1 MEANRVATANMEIDE
16 MGKAK
21 KGALKNLPAAWRE
34 NLWEVAS
41 SPEWRESR
49 PQLCPALAV
58 LWLTGC
64 RPAELASGVLIG
76 MRNDALA
83 IEVRG
88 AKLVD
93 AGGRQR
99 GQPTRQYVFKL
110 SESDAID
117 HPALLLH
124 SLAGAAELDDQG
136 NHTTVVKHDAD
147 YLYNCVVALGKATYP
162 AMRTRISPYVFRHQA
177 GSDLKAD
184 PDVSLEDAA
193 RSLGHLSNYSIG
205 KYGHAVHGKKGG
217 RGRVKPVAVRASRPV
232 KHSPKV
238 DRLARFKAASASK
251 RKQQPKVQ

>member
-1 MEANRVATANMEIDE
+1 
-16 MGKAK
+16 MGNAK
-21 KGALKNLPAAWRE
+21 KGTLQKLSPNWRE
-34 NLWEVAS
+34 DLWAMAS
-41 SPEWRESR
+41 SPTWRESR
-49 PQLCPALAV
+49 PQLLPALAI

-76 MRNDALA
+76 MRNDVLA
-83 IEVRG
+83 IEIRG

-110 SESDAID
+110 NASDAID
-117 HPALLLH
+117 HSALLLLRH
-124 SLAGAAELDDQG
+124 LVSTSKLDEQG
-136 NHTTVVKHDAD
+136 NHKVNVTHDPD

-162 AMRTRISPYVFRHQA
+162 AMRTRISPYVFRHQF

-184 PDVSLEDAA
+184 PNVSREDVAKA
-193 RSLGHLSNYSIG
+193 LGHLSDYSQG
-205 KYGHAVHGKKGG
+205 KYGHAVHGRKGS
-217 RGRVKPVAVRASRPV
+217 RGGIKPAAVRTARPV

-238 DRLARFKAASASK
+238 DRLARFKAASAAK